1 METILNLVGM
11 YLKAVFSR
19 PESFIFTIG
28 TILCIVL
35 LLTARKKKSK
45 LLWGMLFG
53 IEGAAWIYG
62 LSLLDKAYQADDLL
76 MFLYVSIPAL
86 IVFFIMLVISG
97 VTCMIS
103 HQ

>member
-1 METILNLVGM
+1 MV
-11 YLKAVFSR
+11 V
-19 PESFIFTIG
+19 
-28 TILCIVL
+28 
-35 LLTARKKKSK
+35 
-45 LLWGMLFG
+45 G
-53 IEGAAWIYG
+53 IEGAALIYG